1 MDSTQ
6 AYLHLSL
13 HRSPLENPHLLVV
26 MHLALAPL
34 VPALREPLQLAQL
47 PLLAWLL
54 QAQLRQD
61 LLPLQVWLLRQVLH
75 LHRLALLC

>member
-1 MDSTQ
+1 
-6 AYLHLSL
+6 
-13 HRSPLENPHLLVV
+13 

-54 QAQLRQD
+54 QAQLRQ
-61 LLPLQVWLLRQVLH
+61 VLH

>member
-1 MDSTQ
+1 
-6 AYLHLSL
+6 
-13 HRSPLENPHLLVV
+13 

-54 QAQLRQD
+54 QAQLHQD
-61 LLPLQVWLLRQVLH
+61 LLPLQVWLLPVLR
-75 LHRLALLC
+75 LHRLGLLCRPGLGVVS